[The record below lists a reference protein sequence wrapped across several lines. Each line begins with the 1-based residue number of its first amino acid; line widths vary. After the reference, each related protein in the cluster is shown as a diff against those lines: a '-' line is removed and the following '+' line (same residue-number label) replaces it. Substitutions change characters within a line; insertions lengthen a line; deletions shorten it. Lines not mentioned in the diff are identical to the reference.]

1 MSAIFKISS
10 SSGKNTRDVMVI
22 DVYNIQPT
30 WTLLIQCMSRLLAS
44 DSDVKVDTA
53 LKELKCIMGV

>member
-30 WTLLIQCMSRLLAS
+30 WTLLIQCTSRLLAS
-44 DSDVKVDTA
+44 DSDVKVDPRT
-53 LKELKCIMGV
+53 ERIKCIMGV